1 MITSDDKRIQ
11 STDYIEKYSY
21 GTSSKILHEK
31 KKKEIKC
38 NKILKK
44 FKND

>member
-11 STDYIEKYSY
+11 STDYIEKYPY

-31 KKKEIKC
+31 KKEIKC
-38 NKILKK
+38 NNILKK